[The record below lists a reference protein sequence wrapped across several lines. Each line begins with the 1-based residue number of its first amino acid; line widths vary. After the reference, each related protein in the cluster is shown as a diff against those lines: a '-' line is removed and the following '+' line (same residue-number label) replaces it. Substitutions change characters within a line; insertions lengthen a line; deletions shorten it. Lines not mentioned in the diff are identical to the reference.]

1 MKGLEISVT
10 NSDLVI
16 KHEERII
23 KLFVIFKDKKYG
35 TKYVLFTDKLNSHL
49 YFGSPLVNDNKM
61 VIMKF
66 KNNKDEE
73 LVKEFTWNYLNDK
86 DISNF
91 EVIEIPKI
99 EKLEIIDNNILEI
112 KEEYIEKLNE
122 MFFKSNEEIKK
133 EEVIK
138 EKNSKKGYIL
148 FIFIIIISL
157 VVGILYLKNNK
168 ELIYG
173 KNIYV
178 MCERNY
184 NINDLDAKSNEIV
197 TLTFSNSQKLKKHEK
212 EIKYSFNDSD
222 IYYEFKE
229 KNLSYQYIT
238 DSGEEKY
245 NDDNLEYIMYIEYDL
260 KENNEIPT
268 DYDSLFEYYNKNNFI
283 CNNIE
288 K

>member
-16 KHEERII
+16 KQEERIV

-35 TKYVLFTDKLNSHL
+35 TKYVLFTDKTNSHL

-66 KNNKDEE
+66 KNSKDEE
-73 LVKEFTWNYLNDK
+73 LVKEFAWNYLNEK

-91 EVIEIPKI
+91 ELIEVPII
-99 EKLEIIDNNILEI
+99 EKLEIIDNNTIEI
-112 KEEYIEKLNE
+112 KEEYINKLNE
-122 MFFKSNEEIKK
+122 IFFKSNEEIKN
-133 EEVIK
+133 EEIIK
-138 EKNSKKGYIL
+138 EKNNKKGYIL
-148 FIFIIIISL
+148 FLFIIITAVI
-157 VVGILYLKNNK
+157 VGILYLKNNK

-178 MCERNY
+178 QCKKTY
-184 NINDLDAKSNEIV
+184 NINELNVKSNEV
-197 TLTFSNSQKLKKHEK
+197 VDLTFSNSQKLKNHEK

-229 KNLSYQYIT
+229 KNLSYKYIIE
-238 DSGEEKY
+238 SGEEKY
-245 NDDNLEYIMYIEYDL
+245 NDNNLEYIMYIKY
-260 KENNEIPT
+260 KQNENKEIPT
-268 DYDSLFEYYNKNNFI
+268 DYDALFDYYNKNNFI
-283 CNNIE
+283 CNNVL